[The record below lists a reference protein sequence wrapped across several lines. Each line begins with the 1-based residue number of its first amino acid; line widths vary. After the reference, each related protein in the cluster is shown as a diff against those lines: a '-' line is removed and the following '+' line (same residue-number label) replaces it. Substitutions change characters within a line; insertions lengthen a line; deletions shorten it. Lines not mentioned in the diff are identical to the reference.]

1 MFIALTTKL
10 FIMQIRSSVK
20 LFAS

>member
-1 MFIALTTKL
+1 MSIALTTKL
-10 FIMQIRSSVK
+10 FIMQIRLSVK